1 MLRPGKFSWTRGVKT
16 KDVRVGGR
24 RVIAHGLPSNFWT
37 DLHHNAMVAS
47 WPAFVAA
54 LAVAFVVLNIF
65 FAMLYALGD
74 DPVANARPGNFF
86 DLFFFSVET
95 IATVGY
101 GDMHPRTSYGHI
113 VATLGTFFG
122 ITSLA
127 VVAGLVF
134 ARFSRPR
141 ARLVFA
147 SNPVLTAYEGA
158 KTLMIRFANA
168 RHNMISDATAKL
180 WLVGLEQTMEGSS
193 FRKFRRLALARDEN
207 PTFALTWTI
216 MHVVDEASPL
226 HGWSAEDLAS
236 SDSALIITLSG
247 FDETSNQFVH
257 ARKEYSTKDVL
268 VGHDYQDILRN
279 DEAGVTWLDYTKFH
293 ATSPAGRPSS

>member
-1 MLRPGKFSWTRGVKT
+1 MANMRPGKFSWTRGVKT
-16 KDVRVGGR
+16 QDVRVGGR
-24 RVIAHGLPSNFWT
+24 RVVAQGLPSGFWT
-37 DLHHNAMVAS
+37 DLHHHAMVAA
-47 WPAFVAA
+47 WPMFFAA
-54 LAVAFVVLNIF
+54 LAVGFVVLNF
-65 FAMLYALGD
+65 LFALLYALGD
-74 DPVANARPGNFF
+74 DPVANARPGNFL

-95 IATVGY
+95 LGTVGY
-101 GDMHPRTSYGHI
+101 GDMHPRSVYGHI
-113 VATLGTFFG
+113 VATSETFIG
-122 ITSLA
+122 VSSLA

-134 ARFSRPR
+134 TRFSRPR

-147 SNPVLTAYEGA
+147 SNPVLTTHEGA

-180 WLVGLEQTMEGSS
+180 WMVGLEQTMEGSS

-216 MHVVDEASPL
+216 MHMVDETSPL
-226 HGWSAEDLAS
+226 RGWSAEDLVS
-236 SDSALIITLSG
+236 SDRALIITLSG

-257 ARKEYSTKDVL
+257 ARREYSTKDVL

-293 ATSPAGRPSS
+293 ATSPAQPS